1 LRYLVSVCVLLSCK
15 LLQPEKLLLKDIIQ
29 ITNGKYSKKQI
40 CQSEEEI
47 LSVLSFDLFME
58 NSLSKVRVAYSL
70 GRGEVQEF
78 NCLAEMLMLRNSE
91 VFWKSSVS
99 SWLVKL
105 IKGVEESGSESGGE
119 LMELWKSK
127 EGELI
132 LRKYSSVMDTEKLL
146 QKVQR
151 Y

>member
-1 LRYLVSVCVLLSCK
+1 MRYLVSVCVLLSCK